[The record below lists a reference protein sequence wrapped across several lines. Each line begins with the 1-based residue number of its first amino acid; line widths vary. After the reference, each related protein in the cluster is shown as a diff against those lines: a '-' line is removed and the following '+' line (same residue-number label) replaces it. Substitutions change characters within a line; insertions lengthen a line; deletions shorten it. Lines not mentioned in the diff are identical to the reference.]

1 MEFDYITSFE
11 INQAPYSRALPKN
24 FPWRSGK
31 RHESKEREEK
41 SSGSLKQEHKGV
53 T

>member
-1 MEFDYITSFE
+1 MKFDYIKLFG
-11 INQAPYSRALPKN
+11 INQAPYSRALPKK
-24 FPWRSGK
+24 FPWKSGK

-41 SSGSLKQEHKGV
+41 SSGNLKKERKGV